1 MKKEP
6 LVFIEHIVDSI
17 EKIEMFMKGISKENF
32 QKNIQLQ
39 DALVRR
45 IEIIGEAVKNLPK
58 TFKDGHLDIPWIK
71 IAGMR
76 DKLNHHYFGVDLEVV
91 WKTVNEDIPL
101 LKRYIKKILK
111 KEKFD
116 KKKIV

>member
-6 LVFIEHIVDSI
+6 LIFIEHIKDAI

-32 QKNIQLQ
+32 HKNIQLQ

-58 TFKDGHLDIPWIK
+58 NFKDDHLDIPWIK

-76 DKLNHHYFGVDLEVV
+76 DKLTHNYFGVDLEIV
-91 WKTVNEDIPL
+91 WKTVNKDIP
-101 LKRYIKKILK
+101 ILK
-111 KEKFD
+111 KYIQSTLEKEKSD
-116 KKKIV
+116 KKIA

>member
-6 LVFIEHIVDSI
+6 LVFIEHIIDSI

-45 IEIIGEAVKNLPK
+45 IEIIEEAVKNLPK
-58 TFKDGHLDIPWIK
+58 NFKNRHLGIPWIK

-76 DKLNHHYFGVDLEVV
+76 DKLTHHYFGVDLEIV
-91 WKTVNEDIPL
+91 WKTVNEDIP
-101 LKRYIKKILK
+101 ILK
-111 KEKFD
+111 KYIQSILEKEKLH
-116 KKKIV
+116 KKVG

>member
-6 LVFIEHIVDSI
+6 LVFIEHIIDSI

-45 IEIIGEAVKNLPK
+45 IEIIGEAAKNLPK
-58 TFKDGHLDIPWIK
+58 NFKDNHLDVPWIK
-71 IAGMR
+71 MAGMR
-76 DKLNHHYFGVDLEVV
+76 DKLTHHYFGVDLEII
-91 WKTVNEDIPL
+91 WKTVNEDIPQ
-101 LKRYIKKILK
+101 LKNYMREILG
-111 KEKFD
+111 KEKSD
-116 KKKIV
+116 KKKVA